1 MTRPEAPSAL
11 EIRRTHSLTTL
22 VQDEIERLILSGEI
36 KAGERLNE
44 NALAT
49 RLGVSRGP
57 VREAARG
64 LEKAGLV
71 RVIVNRGAF
80 VRQISIDEAAELYDL
95 RAALFGMACRR
106 VTEARRREHHDVL
119 ADLVSRME
127 RAQRRR
133 DADAYYP
140 LNLEFHQALLKFSG
154 SARLEAMYAGL
165 VKEAHLFRRHALSS
179 APNMRASNVEHRAI
193 LSAIVAGRAADARR
207 LGEQHVLSGKRRFLA
222 AIKSEGQT
230 AAAAALSERS

>member
-1 MTRPEAPSAL
+1 MSRPIAPSAL

-44 NALAT
+44 NALAS

-71 RVIVNRGAF
+71 RVVVNRGAF

-106 VTEARRREHHDVL
+106 LAESRSQEHLNVL
-119 ADLVSRME
+119 AALVSRME

-133 DADAYYP
+133 DSAAYYP
-140 LNLEFHQALLKFSG
+140 LNLEFHQALLRFSG
-154 SARLEAMYAGL
+154 SARLEAMYGGL
-165 VKEAHLFRRHALSS
+165 VKEAHLFRRYALSR
-179 APNMRASNVEHRAI
+179 APNMRASNAEHRA
-193 LSAIVAGRAADARR
+193 LLAAIAGGRAAEARR
-207 LGEQHVLSGKRRFLA
+207 LGEQHVFAGKRRFLA
-222 AIKSEGQT
+222 AIEN
-230 AAAAALSERS
+230 